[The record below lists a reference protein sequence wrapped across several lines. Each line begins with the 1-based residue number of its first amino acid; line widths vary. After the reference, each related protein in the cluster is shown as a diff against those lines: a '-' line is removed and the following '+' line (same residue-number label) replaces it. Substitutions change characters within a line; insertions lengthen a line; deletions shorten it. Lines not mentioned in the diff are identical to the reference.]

1 MTKRLIEID
10 DRLLA
15 EARELAGAAT
25 MKETVNTALRELID
39 TELRRQHL
47 QRLTTGEGI
56 NLGDEEVMQG
66 AWR

>member
-15 EARELAGAAT
+15 EARELTDAAT
-25 MKETVNTALRELID
+25 MKETVNTALRELIA
-39 TELRRQHL
+39 TEIRRRHL
-47 QRLTTGEGI
+47 HRLTTGTGI
-56 NLGDEEVMQG
+56 DLADEEVMQG

>member
-15 EARELAGAAT
+15 EARELADAAT
-25 MKETVNTALRELID
+25 MKETVNTALRELVAA
-39 TELRRQHL
+39 ELRRRHL
-47 QRLTTGEGI
+47 HRLATGEGI
-56 NLGDEEVMQG
+56 DLADEEAMQG